1 MKHDTLRVMLI
12 IGNGTLCFMDGADA
26 LIRSGGNAVLFF
38 MRMNI
43 VAWFRFA
50 TLVLKEVFIRLG
62 IVDSIQR
69 TIEAFKR
76 INVALL
82 DYLHKLEQID
92 VALFK
97 EETRKYNELVM
108 SLDSAKSDKDLNRL
122 LLNMYDEYGISK
134 PWQGDFNEYM
144 SNKNGTL
151 RFE

>member
-1 MKHDTLRVMLI
+1 
-12 IGNGTLCFMDGADA
+12 
-26 LIRSGGNAVLFF
+26 

-82 DYLHKLEQID
+82 DYYINL
-92 VALFK
+92 
-97 EETRKYNELVM
+97 
-108 SLDSAKSDKDLNRL
+108 
-122 LLNMYDEYGISK
+122 SK
-134 PWQGDFNEYM
+134 
-144 SNKNGTL
+144 
-151 RFE
+151 

>member
-1 MKHDTLRVMLI
+1 M
-12 IGNGTLCFMDGADA
+12 
-26 LIRSGGNAVLFF
+26 
-38 MRMNI
+38 
-43 VAWFRFA
+43 
-50 TLVLKEVFIRLG
+50 LKEVFIRLG

-134 PWQGDFNEYM
+134 PWQGDFNEHM